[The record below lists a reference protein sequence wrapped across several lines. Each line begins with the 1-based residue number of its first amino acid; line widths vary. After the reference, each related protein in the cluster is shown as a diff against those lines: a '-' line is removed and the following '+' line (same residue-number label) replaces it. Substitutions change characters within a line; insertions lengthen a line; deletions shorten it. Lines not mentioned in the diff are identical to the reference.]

1 MVVSGDIGTER
12 LIGRKEGGVGWVIF
26 NNPARRN
33 AISVDMWEAIPPL
46 MDAFAADPEVRV
58 IVLRGAGETFV
69 AGADISQFEDQ
80 RVGADASK
88 KYDALTAEAFAAL
101 SNVAKPTIAMI
112 QGFCIGGGLAVA
124 LTADIRISAID
135 AQFAIPAARLGLGYG
150 FTGLKGLMDLV
161 GPAFAREIM
170 FTARKF
176 TGEEALRIGLLNR
189 AVPTSEVEALVRD
202 YAAMIA
208 DNAPLTVRAAKIA
221 MIEGLKDREKR
232 DMDAVNQAIAACSA
246 SDDFKEGQRAFLEK
260 RRPAFQ
266 GR

>member
-1 MVVSGDIGTER
+1 MDIGTER
-12 LIGRKEGGVGWVIF
+12 LIGRKEGAIGWVIF

-46 MDAFAADPEVRV
+46 MGAFAADPEVRV

-80 RVGADASK
+80 RTGAQASK
-88 KYDALTAEAFAAL
+88 RYDALTAAAFAAL
-101 SNVAKPTIAMI
+101 SHVEKPMIAMI

-124 LTADIRISAID
+124 LTADLRIAALD
-135 AQFAIPAARLGLGYG
+135 AQFAIPAARLGLGYH
-150 FTGLKGLMDLV
+150 FNGLKGLMDLV
-161 GPAFAREIM
+161 GPAYAREIM
-170 FTARKF
+170 FTARRLS
-176 TGEEALRIGLLNR
+176 GAEALGMGLLNR
-189 AVPTSEVEALVRD
+189 AVPSAEVETLVRD

-208 DNAPLTVRAAKIA
+208 DNAPLTLKAAKLA

-232 DMDAVNQAIAACSA
+232 DMDAVNAAVAACFD
-246 SDDFKEGQRAFLEK
+246 SDDFKEGQKAFLEK
-260 RRPAFQ
+260 RRPVFQ

>member
-1 MVVSGDIGTER
+1 MDIGTER
-12 LIGRKEGGVGWVIF
+12 LIGRRDGAIGWVIF

-58 IVLRGAGETFV
+58 IVLRGMGETFV
-69 AGADISQFEDQ
+69 AGADISQFENQ
-80 RVGADASK
+80 RTGAEASK
-88 KYDALTAEAFAAL
+88 RYDALTAAAFHAL
-101 SNVAKPTIAMI
+101 SHVEKPMIAMI

-124 LTADIRISAID
+124 LTADIRIAALDS
-135 AQFAIPAARLGLGYG
+135 QFAIPAARLGLGYH
-150 FTGLKGLMDLV
+150 FNGLKGLMDLV

-170 FTARKF
+170 FTARRLNG
-176 TGEEALRIGLLNR
+176 TEALSMGLLNR
-189 AVPTSEVEALVRD
+189 AVPSSEVEALVRD
-202 YAAMIA
+202 YAGMIA
-208 DNAPLTVRAAKIA
+208 DNAPLTVKAAKLA

-232 DMDAVNQAIAACSA
+232 DMDAVNAAVAACFESE
-246 SDDFKEGQRAFLEK
+246 DFKEGQKAFLEK

>member
-1 MVVSGDIGTER
+1 MDIGTER
-12 LIGRKEGGVGWVIF
+12 LIGRKEGAIGWVIF

-58 IVLRGAGETFV
+58 IVLRGTGETFV

-80 RVGADASK
+80 RTGAAASK
-88 KYDALTAEAFAAL
+88 RYDALTAAAFAAL
-101 SNVAKPTIAMI
+101 SHVQKPTIAMI

-124 LTADIRISAID
+124 LTADLRIAALD
-135 AQFAIPAARLGLGYG
+135 AQFAIPAARLGLGYH
-150 FTGLKGLMDLV
+150 FNGLKGLMDLV

-170 FTARKF
+170 FTARRF
-176 TGEEALRIGLLNR
+176 SGQEALAMGLLNR
-189 AVPTSEVEALVRD
+189 AVPSSEVEALVRD

-208 DNAPLTVRAAKIA
+208 DNAPLTVRAAKLA

-232 DMDAVNQAIAACSA
+232 DMDAVNAAVAACFE
-246 SDDFKEGQRAFLEK
+246 SDDFKEGQKAFLEK
-260 RRPAFQ
+260 RRPSFQ

>member
-1 MVVSGDIGTER
+1 MDIGTER
-12 LIGRKEGGVGWVIF
+12 LIGRKDGAIGWVIF

-33 AISVDMWEAIPPL
+33 AISMDMWEAIPPL
-46 MDAFAADPEVRV
+46 MAAFDADSDVRV

-80 RVGADASK
+80 RVGAEASK
-88 KYDALTAEAFAAL
+88 KYDALTAEAFGAL
-101 SNVAKPTIAMI
+101 SQVTKPTIAMI

-124 LTADIRISAID
+124 LTADIRIAAID
-135 AQFAIPAARLGLGYG
+135 SQFAIPAARLGLGYG
-150 FTGLKGLMDLV
+150 FAGLKGLMDLV

-170 FTARKF
+170 FTARRF

-189 AVPTSEVEALVRD
+189 AVSSSEVEALVRD
-202 YAAMIA
+202 YASMIA

-232 DMDAVNQAIAACSA
+232 DMDAVNQAVAACSV
-246 SDDFKEGQRAFLEK
+246 SEDFKEGQKAFLEK

>member
-1 MVVSGDIGTER
+1 MGSGDIGTER
-12 LIGRKEGGVGWVIF
+12 LIGRKDGAIGWVIF

-58 IVLRGAGETFV
+58 IVLRGMGETFV

-80 RVGADASK
+80 RVGAEASK
-88 KYDALTAEAFAAL
+88 RYDALTAQAFNAL
-101 SNVAKPTIAMI
+101 STVAKPMIAMI

-124 LTADIRISAID
+124 LTADIRIAALDS
-135 AQFAIPAARLGLGYG
+135 QFAIPAARLGLGYG
-150 FTGLKGLMDLV
+150 FAGLKGLMDLV

-170 FTARKF
+170 FTARRF

-189 AVPTSEVEALVRD
+189 AVPSPDVEALARE

-208 DNAPLTVRAAKIA
+208 DNAPLTVKAAKIA

-232 DMDAVNQAIAACSA
+232 DMEVVNQAIAACSA
-246 SDDFKEGQRAFLEK
+246 SADFKEGQRAFLEK
-260 RRPAFQ
+260 RRPQFQ